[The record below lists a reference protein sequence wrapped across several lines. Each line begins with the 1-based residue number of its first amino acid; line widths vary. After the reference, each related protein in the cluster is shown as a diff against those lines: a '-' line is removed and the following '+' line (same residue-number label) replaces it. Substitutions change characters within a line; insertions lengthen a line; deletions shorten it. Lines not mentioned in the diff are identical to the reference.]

1 MLSYHMENDE
11 EGGVPKMKKMA
22 LLLCAVL
29 FICTCTACSMEKETI
44 SVAYDLSASPKN
56 IDPQNASTQ
65 DAAILLRHI
74 MQGLYHIDSDGNVQK
89 ALAGDTSVSED
100 GKTYTV
106 TIREDAQWFYL
117 DEEKNEQY
125 APVTAQDFVF
135 AFRRLLRPDTG
146 SAAASRFFC
155 IENAE
160 AVNSGTLSEE
170 SLGVFAQDDR
180 TVVFRLQ
187 SANDYFLNLLATTYA
202 MPCNESF
209 FEETRG
215 RYGLNKDTILSNGA
229 YRISSWDDSS
239 QIRLVKNSAYYDA
252 DKVSADQ
259 IRLRITTDKETRLDI
274 DRLKEGT
281 VDAMLLSGE
290 AASALP
296 EEEYQ
301 TAWIESGT
309 WGILLNTKKDA
320 LANVKIRRGIAQCFD
335 RSAYEPILPSYL
347 KTADTL
353 VPDSAAMFDIAY
365 AADGHTLGVSVDIP
379 SGEALYSQG
388 LSEIGRSA
396 INGMTLLINKDAE
409 QDVTPYFLQV
419 SQLLQR
425 DLSLYI
431 SVETVSASEYR
442 SRIASGDYDMAAV
455 YYTAADNS
463 AISYLTPFVSDS
475 SENTSG
481 YQNAQVDSLLSDVS
495 SARTVQEA
503 VSKCRSAEQQI
514 LSDGVF
520 LPLFYQTDAFV
531 MRRDTSGIFYDCNTG
546 TVMLSGVQF
555 S

>member
-1 MLSYHMENDE
+1 
-11 EGGVPKMKKMA
+11 MKRLA
-22 LLLCAVL
+22 ALLCAVL
-29 FICTCTACSMEKETI
+29 FICTCTACSSEKKTI
-44 SVAYDLSASPKN
+44 SVAYDLSTSPKN

-74 MQGLYHIDSDGNVQK
+74 MQGLYCIDADGNVQK
-89 ALAGDTSVSED
+89 ALAEDTSVSED
-100 GKTYTV
+100 GKNYTI
-106 TIREDAQWFYL
+106 TIREDARWFYL
-117 DEEKNEQY
+117 DEEKNEQSM
-125 APVTAQDFVF
+125 PVTAQDFVF

-160 AVNSGTLSEE
+160 AVNNGTLSEE
-170 SLGVFAQDDR
+170 SLGVFAQNDR

-187 SANDYFLNLLATTYA
+187 SANDYFLNLLAATYA

-215 RYGLNKDTILSNGA
+215 RYGLNKDTILSNGP
-229 YRISSWDDSS
+229 YRISSWDASS
-239 QIRLVKNSAYYDA
+239 QIRLVKNTAYYDA
-252 DKVSADQ
+252 DNINADQ
-259 IRLRITTDKETRLDI
+259 IRLRITTSKETRLDI

-290 AASALP
+290 AASALS

-301 TAWIESGT
+301 VEWIESGT
-309 WGILLNTKKDA
+309 WGILLNTKKDT

-335 RSAYEPILPSYL
+335 RSAYESILPAYL
-347 KTADTL
+347 KTTNTL
-353 VPDSAAMFDIAY
+353 IPDSAAMFGIAY
-365 AADGHTLGVSVDIP
+365 AAEGHASGVGIDIP

-388 LSEIGRSA
+388 LSEIGISA
-396 INGMTLLINKDAE
+396 INGMTLLINRDAE
-409 QDVTPYFLQV
+409 QDITPYFLQV

-442 SRIASGDYDMAAV
+442 SRIAAGDYDMAAV

-463 AISYLTPFVSDS
+463 VLSYLTPFASDS
-475 SENTSG
+475 SENISG

-495 SARTVQEA
+495 SAQTVQEA

-531 MRRDTSGIFYDCNTG
+531 MRRDTSGIFYDGNTG

>member
-1 MLSYHMENDE
+1 
-11 EGGVPKMKKMA
+11 
-22 LLLCAVL
+22 
-29 FICTCTACSMEKETI
+29 
-44 SVAYDLSASPKN
+44 
-56 IDPQNASTQ
+56 
-65 DAAILLRHI
+65 
-74 MQGLYHIDSDGNVQK
+74 
-89 ALAGDTSVSED
+89 
-100 GKTYTV
+100 
-106 TIREDAQWFYL
+106 
-117 DEEKNEQY
+117 
-125 APVTAQDFVF
+125 
-135 AFRRLLRPDTG
+135 
-146 SAAASRFFC
+146 
-155 IENAE
+155 
-160 AVNSGTLSEE
+160 
-170 SLGVFAQDDR
+170 
-180 TVVFRLQ
+180 
-187 SANDYFLNLLATTYA
+187 
-202 MPCNESF
+202 
-209 FEETRG
+209 
-215 RYGLNKDTILSNGA
+215 
-229 YRISSWDDSS
+229 
-239 QIRLVKNSAYYDA
+239 
-252 DKVSADQ
+252 
-259 IRLRITTDKETRLDI
+259 
-274 DRLKEGT
+274 
-281 VDAMLLSGE
+281 
-290 AASALP
+290 
-296 EEEYQ
+296 
-301 TAWIESGT
+301 
-309 WGILLNTKKDA
+309 
-320 LANVKIRRGIAQCFD
+320 
-335 RSAYEPILPSYL
+335 
-347 KTADTL
+347 
-353 VPDSAAMFDIAY
+353 MFDIAY

-442 SRIASGDYDMAAV
+442 SRIASGDYDM
-455 YYTAADNS
+455 ADNS

>member
-1 MLSYHMENDE
+1 
-11 EGGVPKMKKMA
+11 MKRLA
-22 LLLCAVL
+22 VLLCAAL
-29 FICTCTACSMEKETI
+29 LTCICTACSSGKKTI
-44 SVAYDLSASPKN
+44 SVAYDLSTSPKN

-74 MQGLYHIDSDGNVQK
+74 MQGLYCIDADGNVQK
-89 ALAGDTSVSED
+89 ALAEDTNVSED
-100 GKTYTV
+100 GKTYTI
-106 TIREDAQWFYL
+106 TIRQDAQWFYL
-117 DEEKNEQY
+117 DEEKNEQSM
-125 APVTAQDFVF
+125 PVTARDFVF

-170 SLGVFAQDDR
+170 SLGVFAQNDR

-187 SANDYFLNLLATTYA
+187 SANDYFLNLLTTTYA

-229 YRISSWDDSS
+229 YRISSWDISS
-239 QIRLVKNSAYYDA
+239 QIRLVKNAAYYDA
-252 DKVSADQ
+252 DNVSADQ
-259 IRLRITTDKETRLDI
+259 IRLRITTDKDTRTDV

-290 AASALP
+290 AASILS

-301 TAWIESGT
+301 IAWIQSGT
-309 WGILLNTKKDA
+309 WGIQLNTKKEA
-320 LANVKIRRGIAQCFD
+320 LANINIRQGIARCFD
-335 RSAYEPILPSYL
+335 RSAYESILPFHL
-347 KTADTL
+347 KTSDTL
-353 VPDSAAMFDIAY
+353 VPESAAMFGIEY
-365 AADGHTLGVSVDIP
+365 TADGHTSGVNTDIH

-388 LSEIGRSA
+388 LSEIGKSA
-396 INGMTLLINKDAE
+396 INGITLLVNKDAA

-431 SVETVSASEYR
+431 SVETVGASEYR
-442 SRIASGDYDMAAV
+442 SRLASGDYDMAAV
-455 YYTAADNS
+455 YYTATDNS
-463 AISYLTPFVSDS
+463 VLSYLTPFVSGS

-481 YQNAQVDSLLSDVS
+481 YQNARVDSLLSDIS
-495 SARTVQEA
+495 SVQTVQEA
-503 VSKCRSAEQQI
+503 VSKCRSAEEQI
-514 LSDGVF
+514 LNDGVF
-520 LPLFYQTDAFV
+520 LPLLYQTDAFV
-531 MRRDTSGIFYDCNTG
+531 MRRDTNGIFYDENTG
-546 TVMLSGVQF
+546 TVMLSGVKF